1 MTAPLS
7 LARVE
12 EALSRLQPPV
22 AYSDSDTSAVA
33 RELKCIAWLVARAV
47 DYWERLL
54 PALLLED
61 PGLLDRWESMLRL
74 GAHPTELLAVR
85 AARVQPVLR
94 RRLAYSR
101 SRLASILAPLLGV
114 TPEQLEWIEIARAD
128 IEGAIRY
135 SRTYTGGQL
144 ITAAATPGWDF
155 PISSAWPGKV
165 DDVGVELR
173 LSISTA
179 DTSDITVEL
188 VHATGASWV
197 AWNQYAAVNLTDVTI
212 WERDVFRGL
221 PARGPW
227 SLRISSTGAHGA
239 ARVDSFALMASN
251 DVDSDHIYRGYC
263 LRDVSLGVTT
273 DIVPAQRMIEAAGI
287 AHVEGRIVER
297 RRLLCDDTRSLL
309 DREPIGG

>member
-1 MTAPLS
+1 MPAPLS

-12 EALSRLQPPV
+12 EAILRLQPPI
-22 AYSDSDTSAVA
+22 ANSDTSSSALV
-33 RELKCIAWLVARAV
+33 RELKCVAWVVARAV

-61 PGLLDRWESMLRL
+61 PGLLERWESMLRL
-74 GAHPTELLAVR
+74 GAHPTELLAAR

-101 SRLASILAPLLGV
+101 TRLASILAPLLGV
-114 TPEQLEWIEIARAD
+114 TPEQLEWIEIARVD
-128 IEGAIRY
+128 IEAGIRY
-135 SRTYTGGQL
+135 SRSYTGGQS
-144 ITAAATPGWDF
+144 IATGATPGWDF
-155 PISSAWPGKV
+155 PICSAWPGKV

-173 LSISTA
+173 FSITTA
-179 DTSDITVEL
+179 DTTDITVEL
-188 VHATGASWV
+188 VHASGASWV
-197 AWNQYAAVNLTDVTI
+197 AWNQLDGILTDVVI
-212 WERDVFRGL
+212 WERSVFRGL

-227 SLRISSTGAHGA
+227 SLRISSTGAHGPA
-239 ARVDSFALMASN
+239 HVDSFALMASN

-273 DIVPAQRMIEAAGI
+273 DLGPAQRMLESAGI
-287 AHVEGRIVER
+287 AHVDGRVVER
-297 RRLLCDDTRSLL
+297 SMLLCDDTRSLL